1 MGIKVSH
8 TDTLV
13 RFLSGGNQQKIV
25 LAKWLE
31 RQPELLILDEPTI
44 GVDIGSKS
52 ELIAHIRAVADAGS
66 AVLMVSSELEEL
78 LGTCDKLLVLSS
90 GKLKNEISR
99 IDIASEEELHHA
111 IQQ

>member
-1 MGIKVSH
+1 
-8 TDTLV
+8 
-13 RFLSGGNQQKIV
+13 V